1 MVAVTVERLIASYL
15 DRLNLPYKHSPQ
27 RKLFIIQY
35 VSKSGREIPVMIYYS
50 NKWIKFFV
58 IAYNENDIPAYID
71 RKILYRRLLEENFY
85 TYGVTFGITEK
96 GSIIV
101 EREVGTSSL
110 RDVEIF
116 RTYILS
122 VLSGMNYFIKEIL
135 KL

>member
-101 EREVGTSSL
+101 EREVSTSSL

-116 RTYILS
+116 RMYILS